1 MPQSMTV
8 SARMQYSEAHIAAQA
23 PSRDVTNL
31 AESSGKLKFRHI
43 KESKYKITVGVRSTL
58 ALNNPM
64 KACMHIE
71 S

>member
-23 PSRDVTNL
+23 LSRDVTSL

-43 KESKYKITVGVRSTL
+43 KESKVQDHSRRAFYASIK
-58 ALNNPM
+58 
-64 KACMHIE
+64 
-71 S
+71 